1 VFIQSSLYSQNDA
14 KNTTEIDS
22 IITYLKN
29 KNELDSLALFTHDLS
44 ISYYKKKDF
53 LNAIKYAKIEVGI
66 GLKTQDSITYKNA
79 LFNLGLF
86 YFRNKQFHNSINIY
100 RKVVDSFSIDNK
112 THLAYCEIGRNYK
125 KLGDFHQAIFYY
137 EKGLEHPELL
147 STKNLSVNYRNLAA
161 TYDIDNTD
169 INNYLEKKYDLL
181 QKVDSLNKLRNPSE
195 NTLIRTYLGFGDY
208 YANDDIFNFKK
219 SKNYYNQ
226 ALEKAI
232 KTQDT
237 SLIVTLYNK
246 LGFTYKYNKNDS
258 CVYYLNK
265 SIKFAQSRHASL
277 PRAYSNLAEY
287 YATINNY
294 ELALKYSH
302 KELSLTLPKQIDTS
316 HLFVPSIKILSQ
328 SNNKIQALFSLKA
341 KATYFLRENEETY
354 NTKLAL
360 RHLELAD
367 QLLDIIRLESIE
379 NKSKLFW
386 QLKASEIYMLAIKAS
401 FLLNDIDNAFY
412 FMEKRKAILLL
423 ENLSESELRQNVKI
437 DLESL
442 EKESN
447 LKQKIF
453 HLENQLNDPYYTN
466 KDSLENIHYNYKIKY
481 LKFITSLKQKYPEYY
496 DYKIKAEIFSLE
508 ELKEKLDNETVII
521 EYVLDKNDG
530 YVMYINQENSELY
543 RISDITDLHSK
554 IKLFNKCISK
564 PFSTT
569 QDQNSFN
576 KLSNE
581 VYKSLIPKSTS
592 DLFNKKNKLII
603 IPDYILQT
611 IPFEALQLTL
621 NTKDYL
627 IKKYEISYSYSISFL
642 NKNNETSRNAKNNLI
657 GFAPYSF
664 SYDQKLNPL
673 ERSKE
678 ELESIESTIN
688 GNFFHDSSSTKENFI
703 SNINNYK
710 IIHLATH
717 ANSNDSITPWIAF
730 KNEKLLLNELYTIKN
745 QAELVILSACNTAIG
760 EIKEGEGAF
769 SLARGFFY
777 SGSNSVISSLWQ
789 VNDKSTSFIMQDF
802 YKNIKNNNSKSNAL
816 RKAKINYLDSQS
828 LTESSPYY
836 WASFVLIGN
845 ADSIEFDNNF
855 SSFYFIISIVFIL
868 IILFLFRKRK
878 KNIFLG

>member
-1 VFIQSSLYSQNDA
+1 M
-14 KNTTEIDS
+14 
-22 IITYLKN
+22 
-29 KNELDSLALFTHDLS
+29 
-44 ISYYKKKDF
+44 
-53 LNAIKYAKIEVGI
+53 
-66 GLKTQDSITYKNA
+66 
-79 LFNLGLF
+79 
-86 YFRNKQFHNSINIY
+86 
-100 RKVVDSFSIDNK
+100 
-112 THLAYCEIGRNYK
+112 
-125 KLGDFHQAIFYY
+125 KL
-137 EKGLEHPELL
+137 L
-147 STKNLSVNYRNLAA
+147 
-161 TYDIDNTD
+161 
-169 INNYLEKKYDLL
+169 
-181 QKVDSLNKLRNPSE
+181 
-195 NTLIRTYLGFGDY
+195 
-208 YANDDIFNFKK
+208 
-219 SKNYYNQ
+219 
-226 ALEKAI
+226 
-232 KTQDT
+232 
-237 SLIVTLYNK
+237 
-246 LGFTYKYNKNDS
+246 
-258 CVYYLNK
+258 
-265 SIKFAQSRHASL
+265 
-277 PRAYSNLAEY
+277 
-287 YATINNY
+287 
-294 ELALKYSH
+294 
-302 KELSLTLPKQIDTS
+302 
-316 HLFVPSIKILSQ
+316 
-328 SNNKIQALFSLKA
+328 
-341 KATYFLRENEETY
+341 
-354 NTKLAL
+354 
-360 RHLELAD
+360 
-367 QLLDIIRLESIE
+367 
-379 NKSKLFW
+379 
-386 QLKASEIYMLAIKAS
+386 
-401 FLLNDIDNAFY
+401 LLN
-412 FMEKRKAILLL
+412 
-423 ENLSESELRQNVKI
+423 
-437 DLESL
+437 
-442 EKESN
+442 
-447 LKQKIF
+447 
-453 HLENQLNDPYYTN
+453 
-466 KDSLENIHYNYKIKY
+466 
-481 LKFITSLKQKYPEYY
+481 
-496 DYKIKAEIFSLE
+496 
-508 ELKEKLDNETVII
+508 
-521 EYVLDKNDG
+521 
-530 YVMYINQENSELY
+530 INQENSELY